1 MYVTSN
7 RVGPGFGAGCADPT
21 HAEQPRATASMTT
34 TCGRRL
40 MPSWTR
46 PWPAQFPRD
55 RNGKRSGS

>member
-1 MYVTSN
+1 MRLPIGAMYVTSN

-40 MPSWTR
+40 MPSWT
-46 PWPAQFPRD
+46 PP
-55 RNGKRSGS
+55 